1 MNNFD
6 FTQFVSFDSVLP
18 YQIICDS
25 IVNIFEISDF
35 EVISI
40 KDIESVKKEYFSV
53 YWSRYIFEL
62 KNDSFLEGFM
72 EWESPE
78 IIPETVKEFIKIL
91 DKILALDISRLRVI
105 ISSFAEKDKTDNQF
119 IVTKKQNIYKE
130 LFKMSPFS
138 YVCPQNLI
146 ISIADC

>member
-18 YQIICDS
+18 YQIIYDS

-53 YWSRYIFEL
+53 CWSRYIFEL

-119 IVTKKQNIYKE
+119 IVTNKQNIY
-130 LFKMSPFS
+130 
-138 YVCPQNLI
+138 Q
-146 ISIADC
+146 

>member
-18 YQIICDS
+18 YQIIYDS

-35 EVISI
+35 KVINI
-40 KDIESVKKEYFSV
+40 KDIESVKKEYFSD

-78 IIPETVKEFIKIL
+78 IIPETVKEFIKIF
-91 DKILALDISRLRVI
+91 DKIL
-105 ISSFAEKDKTDNQF
+105 
-119 IVTKKQNIYKE
+119 IY
-130 LFKMSPFS
+130 
-138 YVCPQNLI
+138 
-146 ISIADC
+146 

>member
-53 YWSRYIFEL
+53 YLSRYIFEL

-78 IIPETVKEFIKIL
+78 ICPHSVMSVPKI
-91 DKILALDISRLRVI
+91 
-105 ISSFAEKDKTDNQF
+105 
-119 IVTKKQNIYKE
+119 
-130 LFKMSPFS
+130 
-138 YVCPQNLI
+138 
-146 ISIADC
+146 

>member
-6 FTQFVSFDSVLP
+6 FAQFVSFDSVLP
-18 YQIICDS
+18 YQIIYDS

-53 YWSRYIFEL
+53 CWSRYIFEL

-78 IIPETVKEFIKIL
+78 IIPETVKEFIKIFN
-91 DKILALDISRLRVI
+91 KILALDISRLRVI
-105 ISSFAEKDKTDNQF
+105 ISSFEEKDKTENQF
-119 IVTKKQNIYKE
+119 IATKKQNI
-130 LFKMSPFS
+130 
-138 YVCPQNLI
+138 
-146 ISIADC
+146 